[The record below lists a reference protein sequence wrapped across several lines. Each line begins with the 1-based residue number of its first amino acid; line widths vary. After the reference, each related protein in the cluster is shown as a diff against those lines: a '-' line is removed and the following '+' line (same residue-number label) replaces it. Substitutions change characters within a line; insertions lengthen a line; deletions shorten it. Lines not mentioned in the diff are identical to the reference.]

1 VTGLYPDRHGTVN
14 NSMQDPA
21 LGHFSPANRAANTDG
36 RWWDEAEP
44 ILADGAQGR
53 CTACSFLARAAAE
66 IPGVRP
72 DYDARGDRIRP
83 HDDWQYA
90 SPVRAG
96 FADLERVPPQLLL
109 GFHHVPWDYRMPSGN
124 TLWDDLVIHYTQGVP
139 CNITNRSAFL
149 TCQA

>member
-1 VTGLYPDRHGTVN
+1 MTGLYPDRHGTVN

-66 IPGVRP
+66 IHGVRP
-72 DYDARGDRIRP
+72 DYDARGIGFDRT
-83 HDDWQYA
+83 A
-90 SPVRAG
+90 T
-96 FADLERVPPQLLL
+96 
-109 GFHHVPWDYRMPSGN
+109 GN
-124 TLWDDLVIHYTQGVP
+124 TRPRCGPGLQTSIGFRRSSCSGSIMFHGTTGCPQGIP
-139 CNITNRSAFL
+139 CGMIS
-149 TCQA
+149 